1 MWVRFLQSLLPIQR
15 FNSGDCGEVVNASV
29 CGSDIRGFDSHQSPI
44 LILLG
49 YSQAVR
55 QQTLTLSFVGSNPA
69 TPVFFYLL
77 IIWRCS
83 QVVRHGSAK
92 PSFVGS
98 NPITA
103 LATTELFMPVWR
115 NRQTRWT
122 QNPVPSRAC
131 RFDPGHRYYEGP

>member
-1 MWVRFLQSLLPIQR
+1 MAKWLTHRFVDPTFVGSIPISR
-15 FNSGDCGEVVNASV
+15 LF
-29 CGSDIRGFDSHQSPI
+29 

-131 RFDPGHRYYEGP
+131 RFDPGHRYYNLKHDGKLLTSVRGFFI